1 MMIVRKSVGLIKKLE
16 RFISIVGWHLYEKN
30 VNLNHTEVENA
41 IAEKINN
48 TDIKW
53 DNKKPYKNTVT
64 IDGQIIEFHAKK
76 LENGKINIGTYFIK
90 GIKDE

>member
-41 IAEKINN
+41 IANELYGKNLEIN
-48 TDIKW
+48 KH
-53 DNKKPYKNTVT
+53 YKNTIEVNGIT
-64 IDGQIIEFHAKK
+64 IEYNAFKRD
-76 LENGKINIGTYFIK
+76 NGVINIGTYYVLETK
-90 GIKDE
+90 